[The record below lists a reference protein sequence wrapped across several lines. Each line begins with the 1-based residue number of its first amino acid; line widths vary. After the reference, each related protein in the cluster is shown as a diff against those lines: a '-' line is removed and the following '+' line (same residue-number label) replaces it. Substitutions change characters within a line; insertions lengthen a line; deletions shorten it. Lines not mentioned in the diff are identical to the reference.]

1 MAASHMPPNSKLEFS
16 LVTFIWDF
24 NYLDTALDIS
34 AKLAKELYNNGSQ
47 EKLGTK
53 KNLEKGFMSM

>member
-1 MAASHMPPNSKLEFS
+1 M
-16 LVTFIWDF
+16 TFIWDF

-34 AKLAKELYNNGSQ
+34 AKLAKKLYNNGST